1 MTAFQNYKYPL
12 KLIII
17 KVEPSMENKIKSV
30 NLTRKVRSF
39 SNDYH
44 KEIILVYSLIQNGSV
59 ITNEEPSSLWS
70 FRDQVATSKINIELK
85 GASPVQ
91 WLVNLTH
98 NLKVVFE
105 SCLIQ
110 IQDGNGLKAMAGLIS
125 APNSGSFMEK
135 KKIQVAKWGKPTKN
149 IFKKH

>member
-1 MTAFQNYKYPL
+1 
-12 KLIII
+12 
-17 KVEPSMENKIKSV
+17 MENKIKSV

-85 GASPVQ
+85 GASPV
-91 WLVNLTH
+91 
-98 NLKVVFE
+98 
-105 SCLIQ
+105 
-110 IQDGNGLKAMAGLIS
+110 
-125 APNSGSFMEK
+125 
-135 KKIQVAKWGKPTKN
+135 
-149 IFKKH
+149 